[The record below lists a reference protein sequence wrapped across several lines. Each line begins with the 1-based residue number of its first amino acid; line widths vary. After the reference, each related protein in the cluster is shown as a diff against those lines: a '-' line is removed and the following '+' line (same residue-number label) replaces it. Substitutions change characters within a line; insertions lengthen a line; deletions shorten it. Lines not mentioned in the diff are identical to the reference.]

1 MAYYRTCPRCGA
13 HLDPGE
19 VCDDCR
25 NSSQKEKAAFASNQ
39 EVQMLPYRTNPPRR
53 AGSPILHDRRY
64 SVKLSG
70 RF

>member
-25 NSSQKEKAAFASNQ
+25 SSCQKEKAAFASDQ
-39 EVQMLPYRTNPPRR
+39 EVQMPLYRTNPPKRVV
-53 AGSPILHDRRY
+53 SPILHDRCY

-70 RF
+70 KF